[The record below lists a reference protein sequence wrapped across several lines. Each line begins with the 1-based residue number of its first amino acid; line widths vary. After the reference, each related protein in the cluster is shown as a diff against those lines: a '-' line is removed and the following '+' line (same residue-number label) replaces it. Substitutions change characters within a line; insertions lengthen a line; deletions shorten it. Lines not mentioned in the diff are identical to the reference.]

1 MISHYSMMYR
11 SSGAGPPTTV
21 SMASFSPSMSS
32 PAGVATPYSHMHHT
46 MSQLTPSYGAGCYQ
60 VIIFTGTILND
71 NDISELGLI
80 PLRRHEVC
88 QHGLVLK
95 PRN

>member
-1 MISHYSMMYR
+1 MCR

-60 VIIFTGTILND
+60 VNIFIGPILTMLLLT
-71 NDISELGLI
+71 SPELGLI
-80 PLRRHEVC
+80 SLRRHEVC
-88 QHGLVLK
+88 QHRMVLQ
-95 PRN
+95 PRH